1 MSSKKTSLRLVA
13 ATGLMIG
20 VLPQAFA
27 LGTLAG
33 TTISNTASVDYE
45 VGGVNQT
52 DVNSLAS
59 TFLVDRRI
67 NVTVAEVGGLATIVV
82 PGATAQ
88 VTTFTV
94 SNTSN
99 AILDYGLLVTQDTS
113 GATTAFGGT
122 DSFDVTLPV
131 THTFVESGA
140 TAGYQPVEDTATFSD
155 EHPVDG
161 TRTVYV
167 VVNIPASAVNND
179 IAGITLTAIA
189 AQSTDGTGAYV
200 ATPGVLAANAAQTN
214 TGSADD
220 PAFIDT
226 VFGDVAGDTDALRDG
241 RHSDDDQYNVVTA
254 AITVTKSSSVISD
267 PFNGISVNAKAIPGA
282 VVEYCLDINN
292 TGAAAAGTIVLTDAI
307 PTNTQFVAN
316 SLRTAVTGAGAACT
330 SGTGMAEDDD
340 DAGADETDPDGAD
353 YNATTAGAITVT
365 TPSIAAVT
373 RFKATFQVT
382 VD

>member
-1 MSSKKTSLRLVA
+1 
-13 ATGLMIG
+13 
-20 VLPQAFA
+20 
-27 LGTLAG
+27 
-33 TTISNTASVDYE
+33 
-45 VGGVNQT
+45 
-52 DVNSLAS
+52 
-59 TFLVDRRI
+59 
-67 NVTVAEVGGLATIVV
+67 
-82 PGATAQ
+82 
-88 VTTFTV
+88 
-94 SNTSN
+94 
-99 AILDYGLLVTQDTS
+99 
-113 GATTAFGGT
+113 
-122 DSFDVTLPV
+122 
-131 THTFVESGA
+131 
-140 TAGYQPVEDTATFSD
+140 
-155 EHPVDG
+155 
-161 TRTVYV
+161 
-167 VVNIPASAVNND
+167 VVNIPASAVNGN

-189 AQSTDGTGAYV
+189 AQSTNGTGAYV

-214 TGSADD
+214 TGSVDD
-220 PAFIDT
+220 PTFIDT

-254 AITVTKSSSVISD
+254 AITVTKSSTVISD